1 MYIQINESVNKFVH
15 YTYTFLYYKSFFTFI
30 ILYFLKCMD
39 IVA

>member
-1 MYIQINESVNKFVH
+1 MYIHINESVNKLVH
-15 YTYTFLYYKSFFTFI
+15 HTYTFLYYKSFFTFI